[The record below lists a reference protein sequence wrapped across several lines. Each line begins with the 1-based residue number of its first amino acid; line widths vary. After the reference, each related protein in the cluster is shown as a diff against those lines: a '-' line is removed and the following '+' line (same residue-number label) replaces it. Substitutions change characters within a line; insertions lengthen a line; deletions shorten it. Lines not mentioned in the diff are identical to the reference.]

1 MRGRIVLGLVLGVVS
16 LMVFQNCGPAKVT
29 GTFQTGN
36 TEQASVVAIPNSQ
49 QPPVAGAS
57 PGPSPTPTPVALPDL
72 EPVSISFKPEN
83 PVNGDYVVFSV
94 VVRNK
99 GPLATAAG
107 VVVRLLCLVDGEA
120 TTWSNNYSDSLP
132 AGGFAVLTVN
142 DSPVLVPGYRAK
154 FGVHSVICKVNDMN
168 QIRESNSDNNQIA
181 TTVFVQ

>member
-1 MRGRIVLGLVLGVVS
+1 MRERIVLGLALGVVS
-16 LMVFQNCGPAKVT
+16 LMLFQNCGPAKVT
-29 GTFQTGN
+29 GTFETSK

-49 QPPVAGAS
+49 QPPTSSA
-57 PGPSPTPTPVALPDL
+57 PTPTPVMLPDL

-83 PVNGDYVVFSV
+83 PVNGDYVVFSA

-99 GPLATAAG
+99 GPLATPAG
-107 VVVRLLCLVDGEA
+107 VVGRLLCIVDGEP
-120 TTWSNNYSDSLP
+120 TTWSNNYSDSIP
-132 AGGFAVLTVN
+132 AGGFAMLTVN

-154 FGVHSVICKVNDMN
+154 SGAHSVICKVNDMN